1 MSKWI
6 LMALLGAA
14 FACERERPR
23 DETGGEV
30 GAERGAET
38 QTEPSETGTRAE
50 DAEGEM
56 REGAGDAGQ
65 KMKDFGR
72 DVKEGAEDVGRDV
85 KEGAEDVGR
94 DVEREWKERT
104 GEKRQGTTEDRAT
117 EGSATEG
124 SATEAP
130 RAQEQLGAQSTEV
143 VQGVRQKLMD
153 ADLSLAAKNVQIMAE
168 GGKVTLRGDVPSEG
182 ERARVEQLARS
193 VPGVTDVDNRLEI
206 GAE

>member
-94 DVEREWKERT
+94 DVEREWNERT
-104 GEKRQGTTEDRAT
+104 GEERQGTTDDPAT
-117 EGSATEG
+117 EG
-124 SATEAP
+124 P
-130 RAQEQLGAQSTEV
+130 RAQEQIGAQSTEV

>member
-94 DVEREWKERT
+94 DAEREWKERT
-104 GEKRQGTTEDRAT
+104 GEKRQGT
-117 EGSATEG
+117 TEG